1 MKQGTKKC
9 LDMKDT
15 EYTDSEVGLY
25 LRWLRHPRC
34 VVLVEKKEKKKK
46 KTGK

>member
-15 EYTDSEVGLY
+15 EYTDSEVGLS

-34 VVLVEKKEKKKK
+34 GFVEEKKKQV
-46 KTGK
+46 GK